1 MPILG
6 DTSEGIVTGM
16 IYAIPKSKRSTLLK
30 LIEFLPIIGEFVPAY
45 TISTLLLWIYSESK
59 NMRKQAVVQ

>member
-30 LIEFLPIIGEFVPAY
+30 LIEFVPAY